1 MAPDDPVTERRRADE
16 LDLRS
21 TRELVELMNREDAT
35 VPAVVGAAGPQ
46 IAVVVD
52 EVVARLARGG
62 RLVYVGAG
70 TSGRLAAADSAECEA
85 TFAAAPGQVLALVAV
100 DDAAEEDDADA
111 GALAVR
117 TAEVGPDDAVV
128 AVSAGGATRF
138 AIGAARAAA
147 EAGAF
152 TACVVSAPASEL
164 ARAVDREI
172 LVVVGPEV
180 VAGSTRLKAGTAQK
194 LVLNTLSTVAMIR
207 LGKTFGDLMVEVVA
221 ANEKLRGRVRRIVG
235 AATGAPAADV
245 ERALADAGGDAKVA
259 IVSLLAGVDAP
270 AARAQLDAAGGNL
283 RSALAR

>member
-35 VPAVVGAAGPQ
+35 VPAVVGSAGPQ